1 MREYKDVSKPVPLA
15 GPEDLSSLQL
25 ELVIE
30 EADRSLLMVDA
41 RIDEPGQR
49 VLDAYPPEDNIYG
62 REEVAQLNL
71 AIALLAD
78 AYPALQNE
86 IGLVIDRFRVEG
98 GVAGV
103 QELSRYPH
111 LMDLIRLSLEMLF
124 QICPTPAAYVK
135 WQADDVFADVLNA
148 PEDRYAAYQRVYE
161 MLRSR
166 LC

>member
-1 MREYKDVSKPVPLA
+1 MREYKEISASVPLA

-25 ELVIE
+25 ELVLE
-30 EADRSLLMVDA
+30 EADRCLLMVDA
-41 RIDEPGQR
+41 RIDEPGRR
-49 VLDAYPPEDNIYG
+49 VVDAYPPDDSTYG
-62 REEVAQLNL
+62 RDDVAQINL

-78 AYPALQNE
+78 AYPALQGE
-86 IGLVIDRFRVEG
+86 IGFVIDRFRMEG

-103 QELSRYPH
+103 RELSRYPH

-124 QICPTPAAYVK
+124 HLCPTPEDYVE
-135 WQADDVFADVLNA
+135 WQAADLYGDVLNA
-148 PEDRYAAYQRVYE
+148 PEDRYSSYVEVYA